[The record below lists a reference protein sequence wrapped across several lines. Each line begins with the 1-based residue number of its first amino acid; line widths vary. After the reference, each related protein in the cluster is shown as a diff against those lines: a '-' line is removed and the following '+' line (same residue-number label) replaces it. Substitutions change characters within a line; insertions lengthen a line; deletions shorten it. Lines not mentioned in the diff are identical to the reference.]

1 MSHLN
6 TDICLQHS
14 CEILPNISVLLDFAK
29 YEYPPSYTKY
39 KFLEL
44 AKYKF
49 HHNSIKYKF
58 PDFAKY
64 KFPDLAKYKFPDF
77 AKYKYPPSST
87 YQEIEA
93 FKSCR

>member
-1 MSHLN
+1 MSHLS

-58 PDFAKY
+58 PD
-64 KFPDLAKYKFPDF
+64 LAKYKFPDF
-77 AKYKYPPSST
+77 AKYKHPTSST

>member
-1 MSHLN
+1 MFS
-6 TDICLQHS
+6 LQHS

-39 KFLEL
+39 KFL
-44 AKYKF
+44 
-49 HHNSIKYKF
+49 
-58 PDFAKY
+58 
-64 KFPDLAKYKFPDF
+64 DLAKYKFPDF
-77 AKYKYPPSST
+77 AKYKHPPSST